1 MYLFLCSAGGEK
13 RGMISIGDVEEV
25 MVTHVVDPEHFHCQ
39 LSKTAAQLDTLMDS
53 LEKHYSA
60 LGEAEEQLTAV
71 SLGRHCVAKY
81 SADQDWYR
89 AEITG
94 RRFKTRKTGIKSLL
108 SKRGWEIK
116 TIGILSLIMP
126 NKTNIIFWIIAPF
139 SHLVAGIW
147 EKNKRW
153 TQICN
158 NLNFWF
164 SFSKHWLFRIQ
175 FELNYVFEKYI
186 HM

>member
-108 SKRGWEIK
+108 SKRGWKIE

-126 NKTNIIFWIIAPF
+126 NKTNIIF
-139 SHLVAGIW
+139 
-147 EKNKRW
+147 
-153 TQICN
+153 
-158 NLNFWF
+158 
-164 SFSKHWLFRIQ
+164 
-175 FELNYVFEKYI
+175 
-186 HM
+186 